1 MDAKQ
6 IFEIVKRIFLTG
18 ASSGIGLAIAKLL
31 VAEGHEVW
39 GTSRNLERIPKMP
52 QWHAVRLDLADP
64 LSVEAAFNTALTDAG
79 YFDVLINNAGA
90 GHFDPAELVP
100 METIA
105 SQFQILVFGQ
115 IQLMQLA
122 LRHMQARGEGLI
134 INVTSLASRLPV
146 PFMAAYNAA
155 KAAMASF
162 TMSIQLE
169 LGNSRVQVVDLQ
181 PADIRTEFN
190 QGVIKST
197 EGNPRYDTKIAK
209 TWEITERNMKNA
221 PTPDLVAQECSQIS
235 QLCSAAATYNSWRCI
250 SIKICASDFQISS
263 ATPSVV
269 GIEEVL
275 PDMTAISE
283 AVILMAGE
291 GSRLRGSDNT
301 FLKPFVPLLGRPLIS
316 YALDALIRAGIKTVD
331 FVVGYESERMI
342 EQVKAIPSF
351 RPQRVLHRKPRL
363 AKTKWHFA
371 ACRRWPRQHTLSSHD
386 ERPSFRRCCGRSLA

>member
-1 MDAKQ
+1 LALA
-6 IFEIVKRIFLTG
+6 IFQIVKRVLITG
-18 ASSGIGLAIAKLL
+18 ASSGIGLAMAKLL

-64 LSVEAAFNTALTDAG
+64 LSAEAAFNAALTEAG

-122 LRHMQARGEGLI
+122 LRGMQTRGEGLI

-169 LGNSRVQVVDLQ
+169 LGNSRVRVVDLQ
-181 PADIRTEFN
+181 PGDIRTEFN
-190 QGVIKST
+190 QGVRKSVKADQ
-197 EGNPRYDTKIAK
+197 RYEAK
-209 TWEITERNMKNA
+209 VARTWEVVERVMKNA
-221 PTPDLVAQECSQIS
+221 PGPDLVAQHVLKLINADRPPPRVTIGDVFQS
-235 QLCSAAATYNSWRCI
+235 
-250 SIKICASDFQISS
+250 KIAPLIFRF
-263 ATPSVV
+263 
-269 GIEEVL
+269 L
-275 PDMTAISE
+275 PQ
-283 AVILMAGE
+283 
-291 GSRLRGSDNT
+291 RLRLWG
-301 FLKPFVPLLGRPLIS
+301 L
-316 YALDALIRAGIKTVD
+316 
-331 FVVGYESERMI
+331 
-342 EQVKAIPSF
+342 
-351 RPQRVLHRKPRL
+351 
-363 AKTKWHFA
+363 
-371 ACRRWPRQHTLSSHD
+371 RRYYRI
-386 ERPSFRRCCGRSLA
+386 